1 MGTPGQLVVKRY
13 RLVRALGQGGM
24 GMVWEGHD
32 TLLDRP
38 VAVKEVLIPHRLDS
52 RQQLQMIHRTS
63 REARTAARLN
73 HRTIV
78 GVFDVADEDGR
89 PWIIMELVPSRSLDR
104 VIGSEG
110 PLSVPRAATIA
121 SEVLT
126 ALSVAHSAGVVHRDV
141 KPANILIGYDG
152 RVVLSDFG
160 IATSLGDPYAQRS
173 GTVGSPGFLAP
184 ERIDGAPAAP
194 AADLW
199 SLGATLYATVVG
211 CPPFD
216 STMGPLASLLTQ
228 DAALTK
234 APAELRPVLAG
245 LLAKDP
251 AKRMSASEA
260 KGLLDAILTQSG
272 TTTSSAPS
280 KGASRTRLG
289 SVAGDPGRSR
299 LSELLSGSSRDASR
313 TKLVAGVT
321 AAVVVAGAI
330 GGWAVLR
337 PTGGTASAEPGGV
350 SPLGVSSS
358 SAPAAT
364 PVATPSATPSRL
376 RLKWYD
382 AGQGWKAAVPRGWQL
397 TIRQNRFTWSER
409 TGTAYL
415 ELRVSDAGGRGPL
428 ELLREAET
436 SLSASV
442 RKYRKLRLAKVP
454 AKREAVAEW
463 ESTWTGPGY
472 HSWAVKGV
480 PYHELQRM
488 VVSGDRISVIG
499 WVTTRAEWDRLKPT
513 MDAIVK
519 YYRPPAS

>member
-38 VAVKEVLIPHRLDS
+38 VAVKEVLVPHRLDS
-52 RQQLQMIHRTS
+52 RQRLQMLHRTS

-78 GVFDVADEDGR
+78 AVYDVAEEDGH

-104 VIGSEG
+104 VLASEG

-126 ALSVAHSAGVVHRDV
+126 ALSVAHTAGVVHRDV

-173 GTVGSPGFLAP
+173 GTVGSAGFVAP
-184 ERIDGAPAAP
+184 ERLDGVPAAP
-194 AADLW
+194 EGDLW
-199 SLGATLYATVVG
+199 SLGATLFATVVG
-211 CPPFD
+211 RPPFENAL
-216 STMGPLASLLTQ
+216 GPLASLLTQ
-228 DAALTK
+228 DAELDRV
-234 APAELRPVLAG
+234 PDELRPALSG

-251 AKRMSASEA
+251 ARRMSASEA
-260 KGLLDAILTQSG
+260 KRLLEPLRSPDA
-272 TTTSSAPS
+272 APAPAGHG
-280 KGASRTRLG
+280 GAG
-289 SVAGDPGRSR
+289 
-299 LSELLSGSSRDASR
+299 R
-313 TKLVAGVT
+313 TKLLAGVT
-321 AAVVVAGAI
+321 AAVVIAGAI

-337 PTGGTASAEPGGV
+337 PSETASAD
-350 SPLGVSSS
+350 
-358 SAPAAT
+358 PARA
-364 PVATPSATPSRL
+364 SATGAPTASALAGGPTASASPAPSRL
-376 RLKWYD
+376 PLKWYN
-382 AGQGWKAAVPRGWQL
+382 AERGWRAAVPRGWRL
-397 TIRQNRFTWSER
+397 TIQEDYFTWAAP
-409 TGTAYL
+409 TGTAYFGV
-415 ELRVSDAGGRGPL
+415 EVIDARGRDPL
-428 ELLREAET
+428 DLLREVEA
-436 SLSASV
+436 SLSTSV
-442 RKYRKLRLAKVP
+442 RKYRRIRLAKVP
-454 AKREAVAEW
+454 AKHDGATAPASAKQQVVAEW

-480 PYHELQRM
+480 HYHEIQRM
-488 VVSGDRISVIG
+488 IVTGDQISVLD
-499 WVTTRAEWDRLKPT
+499 WTTTRTEWPRLRPT

-519 YYRPPAS
+519 YYRPPGRRA

>member
-38 VAVKEVLIPHRLDS
+38 VAVKEVLVPRRVDS
-52 RQQLQMIHRTS
+52 RQRLQMLHRTS

-78 GVFDVADEDGR
+78 GVYDVAEEDGH

-126 ALSVAHSAGVVHRDV
+126 ALSIAHSAGVVHRDV

-160 IATSLGDPYAQRS
+160 IATSLEDPYTQHS
-173 GTVGSPGFLAP
+173 GTVGSHGFVAP
-184 ERIDGAPAAP
+184 ERLDGATAAP
-194 AADLW
+194 EGDLW
-199 SLGATLYATVVG
+199 SLGATLFATVVG
-211 CPPFD
+211 RPPFEN
-216 STMGPLASLLTQ
+216 SMGPLASLLTQ
-228 DAALTK
+228 DAELARVPT
-234 APAELRPVLAG
+234 ELRPALAG

-251 AKRMSASEA
+251 GKRMSASQA
-260 KGLLDAILTQSG
+260 KELLEPLRSP
-272 TTTSSAPS
+272 APPQAAAGGRLS
-280 KGASRTRLG
+280 RRTRL
-289 SVAGDPGRSR
+289 P
-299 LSELLSGSSRDASR
+299 
-313 TKLVAGVT
+313 AGV
-321 AAVVVAGAI
+321 AVAVAIAVAI
-330 GGWAVLR
+330 GGWAALR
-337 PTGGTASAEPGGV
+337 PSDTATTVPDGGSSSSGSPTSGVLSSRAASAGTAS
-350 SPLGVSSS
+350 
-358 SAPAAT
+358 PA
-364 PVATPSATPSRL
+364 PSRL

-382 AGQGWKAAVPRGWQL
+382 ADDGFRAAVPRDW
-397 TIRQNRFTWSER
+397 RFSVKDGHHTWAAP

-415 ELRVSDAGGRGPL
+415 GVEVIDSGGRDPL
-428 ELLREAET
+428 DLLAEVET
-436 SLSASV
+436 SLSSSV
-442 RKYRKLRLAKVP
+442 RKYRRVRLEKLPAAPPSSPAATGSPAAESTGATKPAR
-454 AKREAVAEW
+454 AKRVVIAEW

-480 PYHELQRM
+480 PYHEVQRM
-488 VVSGDRISVIG
+488 IVSGDRINVID
-499 WVTTRAEWDRLKPT
+499 WVTTRTEWDRLKPT
-513 MDAIVK
+513 LDSVLK
-519 YYRPPAS
+519 HHRPRT